1 MITERIDL
9 YQYFGLQRKDG
20 ASGYLNTYIHA
31 RSKEYNEFRIRP
43 AMVICPGGG
52 YGFRS
57 DRENE
62 PIALKFMVEGFNSF
76 TLEYSIE
83 PFGYPTQ
90 LVECAMAV
98 AYIKENAEKLSVDKD
113 HVSVVGFSAGGHLA
127 GSLAT
132 LFKDKFVVEYLK
144 DKAELARPDAVILSY
159 PVITTKKETHGGTAR
174 VVSNGKQDIRDYMS
188 LEDRVTKDSVPAF
201 IWATVDDGCV
211 PCENSLMMASAYK
224 KNGVPFELHI
234 FESGVHGLSLCTR
247 ETARTDDD
255 ELINAPVEKWFKMA
269 ITWLKNRGFKII
281 G

>member
-255 ELINAPVEKWFKMA
+255 ELINAPVEKWFKMSM
-269 ITWLKNRGFKII
+269 TWLKNRGFKII

>member
-1 MITERIDL
+1 MITEIIDL

-98 AYIKENAEKLSVDKD
+98 AYIKENAEKLSVDKE
-113 HVSVVGFSAGGHLA
+113 HISVVGFSAGGHLA

-144 DKAELARPDAVILSY
+144 DKAELARQDAVILSY

-255 ELINAPVEKWFKMA
+255 ELINAPVEKWFKMSM
-269 ITWLKNRGFKII
+269 TWLKNRGFKII

>member
-98 AYIKENAEKLSVDKD
+98 AYIKENAEKLSVDKE
-113 HVSVVGFSAGGHLA
+113 HISVVGFSAGGHLA

-255 ELINAPVEKWFKMA
+255 ELINAPVEKWFKMSM
-269 ITWLKNRGFKII
+269 TWLKNRGFKII

>member
-1 MITERIDL
+1 M
-9 YQYFGLQRKDG
+9 
-20 ASGYLNTYIHA
+20 
-31 RSKEYNEFRIRP
+31 
-43 AMVICPGGG
+43 
-52 YGFRS
+52 
-57 DRENE
+57 
-62 PIALKFMVEGFNSF
+62 
-76 TLEYSIE
+76 
-83 PFGYPTQ
+83 
-90 LVECAMAV
+90 
-98 AYIKENAEKLSVDKD
+98 
-113 HVSVVGFSAGGHLA
+113 A

-144 DKAELARPDAVILSY
+144 DKAEFARPDAVILSY

-255 ELINAPVEKWFKMA
+255 ELINAPVEKWFKMSK
-269 ITWLKNRGFKII
+269 TWLKNRGFKII

>member
-9 YQYFGLQRKDG
+9 YQYFGLQRKEG

-132 LFKDKFVVEYLK
+132 LFKDKFVLEYLK

>member
-255 ELINAPVEKWFKMA
+255 ELINAPVEKWFKMS

>member
-1 MITERIDL
+1 MITERIDV
-9 YQYFGLQRKDG
+9 YQYFGLQRKEG

-31 RSKEYNEFRIRP
+31 LSKEYNEFRIRP

-174 VVSNGKQDIRDYMS
+174 VVSNGKQDIREYMS

-255 ELINAPVEKWFKMA
+255 ELINAPVEKWFKMSM
-269 ITWLKNRGFKII
+269 TWLKNRGFKII